1 VNVPAAEERV
11 TKMSRTQEKSIEDDE
26 INLFNP
32 AILDRLPISHVS
44 GLLIMPLR
52 STDYDKGFL
61 VLLSQL
67 TDVGNVT
74 KEQFL
79 NRFYSMKTA
88 GGYYV
93 VVIED
98 VNSGKVI
105 ACASLVVEQKFIHNC
120 SLRGRLE
127 DVVVNN
133 NYRGQSLGK
142 LVVTIVA
149 QLARYFHCYKLSL
162 DCVDRL
168 VPFYENIGF
177 KRETNNANYLNMR
190 FHSENATEQSRL

>member
-1 VNVPAAEERV
+1 MNETQGKTIEE
-11 TKMSRTQEKSIEDDE
+11 DE

-32 AILDRLPISHVS
+32 AILDRISISNVV
-44 GLLIMPLR
+44 GLFIRPLR
-52 STDYDKGFL
+52 STDYEKGFL

-79 NRFYSMKTA
+79 NRFYSMKTT

-98 VNSGKVI
+98 TNSGKVI
-105 ACASLVVEQKFIHNC
+105 ACATLVVEQKFIHNC

-133 NYRGQSLGK
+133 NYR
-142 LVVTIVA
+142 
-149 QLARYFHCYKLSL
+149 
-162 DCVDRL
+162 DRL

-190 FHSENATEQSRL
+190 FHSENTTEQSHL

>member
-1 VNVPAAEERV
+1 MNE
-11 TKMSRTQEKSIEDDE
+11 TQGKIIKEDE

-32 AILDRLPISHVS
+32 VILDRISISHVA
-44 GLLIMPLR
+44 GLFIRPLR
-52 STDYDKGFL
+52 STDYEKGFL

-98 VNSGKVI
+98 TNSGKVI
-105 ACASLVVEQKFIHNC
+105 ACATLVVEQKFIHNC

-133 NYRGQSLGK
+133 NYRGKSLGK
-142 LVVTIVA
+142 LVVTIIM

-162 DCVDRL
+162 DCTDRL

-190 FHSENATEQSRL
+190 FHNENATEQSHL